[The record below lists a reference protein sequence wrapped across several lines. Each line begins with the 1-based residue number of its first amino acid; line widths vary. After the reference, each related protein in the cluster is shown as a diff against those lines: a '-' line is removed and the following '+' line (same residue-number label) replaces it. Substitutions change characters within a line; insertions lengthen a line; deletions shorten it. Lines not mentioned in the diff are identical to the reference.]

1 MTDGFRVDGSYVT
14 TSKYIT
20 TASAPQFSTV
30 AWAKDSTV
38 ASISEDA
45 LLEALKRL
53 QNKKIPKTIS
63 LNCPNCGAPT
73 AIALNDHILK
83 CQYCKSAFIIGT
95 ELTRCVE
102 DEP

>member
-20 TASAPQFSTV
+20 TTSASHNSTV
-30 AWAKDSTV
+30 AWAKNSTV
-38 ASISEDA
+38 AGISEDA

-53 QNKKIPKTIS
+53 QKKNLPKTIS

-73 AIALNDHILK
+73 SIAINEHILK
-83 CQYCKSAFIIGT
+83 CQYCRSAYFVGT
-95 ELTRCVE
+95 ELIRYVE
-102 DEP
+102 NEL